1 MDNGW
6 STIPPFQF
14 LKDFY
19 EKSDIN
25 SAFNGK
31 IEIFKLEPNSS
42 FFKELE
48 SNSPKIRINRG
59 FCRSLYLV
67 KNDNSIQEDHQKV
80 VDHILSECDRKF
92 DGKFGIRYKF

>member
-1 MDNGW
+1 MVGARYH
-6 STIPPFQF
+6 QF
-14 LKDFY
+14 LKDIY
-19 EKSDIN
+19 KKSDIN

-31 IEIFKLEPNSS
+31 IEIFKLKPNSS

-67 KNDNSIQEDHQKV
+67 KNDADINENQKKV
-80 VDHILSECDRKF
+80 VDHILSNCDEKF
-92 DGKFGIRYKF
+92 QGKFGVRYKF